1 MMNQD
6 HIDPELLELLA
17 NRRAL
22 RLSVEKIQ
30 KSRDFI
36 VQAAQAA
43 KIDLDPAVKLDE
55 LHVTSRYGAS
65 SIRVLR
71 YQPASTSSHTPV
83 LLHCHA
89 GGFVMGTPEMTE
101 PENIRLVKELNCTIF
116 SVDYRLAPE
125 HPYPTALHDVYS
137 VLSWLHDN
145 AETLKID
152 KTRIGIKG
160 ESGGGGIAAGVA
172 IFVRDTPGPKLAFQH
187 LIYPMLDDRTVLRT
201 DLHEHIGQ
209 VMWTNEHNRFGWQ
222 SLLGKEPGSAD
233 VSPYAAASRALD
245 LRGLPPTFISVGA
258 LDLFCE
264 ENIVYAQRLL
274 TQGVP
279 VELHV
284 YPRAFHGFR
293 NATNSRVAKQ
303 AAHDSVEALR
313 RSLYG

>member
-1 MMNQD
+1 MNQD
-6 HIDPELLELLA
+6 HIDPELLELIA
-17 NRRAL
+17 NRPAL
-22 RLSVEKIQ
+22 RLSAEKIQ

-36 VQAAQAA
+36 VQAAKAA
-43 KIDLDPAVKLDE
+43 KTILDPAVRLDE
-55 LHVTSRYGAS
+55 LHVTSRFDAS
-65 SIRVLR
+65 SIRVRR
-71 YQPASTSSHTPV
+71 YQPAAITSDTPA

-89 GGFVMGTPEMTE
+89 GGFVMGTPEMADL
-101 PENIRLVKELNCTIF
+101 ENIRLVKDLKCAIF

-125 HPYPTALHDVYS
+125 HPYPAALHDIYS
-137 VLSWLHDN
+137 VLSWMHDN

-172 IFVRDTPGPKLAFQH
+172 LFVRDTPGPKLAFQH

-222 SLLGKEPGSAD
+222 ALLGKEPGSAD
-233 VSPYAAASRALD
+233 VSPYAAASRALN
-245 LRGLPPTFISVGA
+245 LQGLPPTFISVGA

-264 ENIVYAQRLL
+264 ENIAYAQRLL

-303 AAHDSVEALR
+303 AAQDSLEALR
-313 RSLYG
+313 RSLCG

>member
-1 MMNQD
+1 MNQD
-6 HIDPELLELLA
+6 HIDPELLELIA
-17 NRRAL
+17 NRPAL
-22 RLSVEKIQ
+22 RLSAEKIQ

-36 VQAAQAA
+36 VQAAKAA
-43 KIDLDPAVKLDE
+43 KTILDPAVRLDE
-55 LHVTSRYGAS
+55 LHVTSRFDSNA
-65 SIRVLR
+65 IRVLR
-71 YQPASTSSHTPV
+71 YQPASTSSQTPV

-101 PENIRLVKELNCTIF
+101 LENIRLVKELSCTIF

-160 ESGGGGIAAGVA
+160 ESGGGGIAAGVVL
-172 IFVRDTPGPKLAFQH
+172 FVRDTPGPKLAFQH

-201 DLHEHIGQ
+201 DIHEHIGQ
-209 VMWTNEHNRFGWQ
+209 VMWTNEHNRFGWY
-222 SLLGKEPGSAD
+222 SLLGKEPGSAE
-233 VSPYAAASRALD
+233 VSPYAAAARASD

-264 ENIVYAQRLL
+264 ENIAYAQRLL

-293 NATNSRVAKQ
+293 NATTSRVAKQ
-303 AAHDSVEALR
+303 AAQDSLEALR
-313 RSLYG
+313 RSLCG